1 MPDEFK
7 EKISDEDKKA
17 IESAVEEA
25 EKHKGSEDKDELEKA
40 MKDLNDAIM
49 PIGAK
54 MYQTASD
61 DAQKKEDANGP
72 KAKASDG
79 PVEGEVVDEK

>member
-7 EKISDEDKKA
+7 DKISDDDKKA
-17 IESAVEEA
+17 IEEAVKVAEEV
-25 EKHKGSEDKDELEKA
+25 KSEDKDELEAATKA
-40 MKDLNDAIM
+40 LNDAIM

-54 MYQTASD
+54 MYQAQAEEAKPEDSD
-61 DAQKKEDANGP
+61 KK
-72 KAKASDG
+72 SDKDE